1 MDGMTD
7 AMNDAA
13 QVTLA
18 PSSADSADAT
28 DTNHIGQAITC
39 GGWSLA
45 LNLVWTNA
53 IIDTF
58 ELVKIPR
65 SPNWLLGAV
74 NVDGNIIPVVD
85 LSVYFVP
92 NAPPMQIDRHHRLLV
107 GGKRDESIES
117 TGGSGSDSVFAIM
130 FTGLPMQIQYTREPV
145 DEAVVIPERLRE
157 LCIGTAKDGTGKTY
171 FEMNTDRF
179 IEYLSLSLI

>member
-1 MDGMTD
+1 MSTEMEMVTEE
-7 AMNDAA
+7 AAA
-13 QVTLA
+13 QHLPAQEVVSS
-18 PSSADSADAT
+18 PSAKV
-28 DTNHIGQAITC
+28 IGQAITC

-45 LNLVWTNA
+45 LNLTWTNI

-58 ELVKIPR
+58 ELVNIPR
-65 SPNWLLGAV
+65 SPNWLIGAV

-107 GGKRDESIES
+107 GGRRDASIES
-117 TGGSGSDSVFAIM
+117 TVGSGSDSVFAIL
-130 FTGLPMQIQYTREPV
+130 FAGLPMQIEYTREMM
-145 DEAVVIPERLRE
+145 DETIVIPERLRE
-157 LCIGTAKDGTGKTY
+157 LCLGTAKDSTGKTY
-171 FEMNTDRF
+171 FEMNTDKF

>member
-1 MDGMTD
+1 
-7 AMNDAA
+7 MNAEMIAEEAITQVQLAQETASSPAA
-13 QVTLA
+13 SV
-18 PSSADSADAT
+18 
-28 DTNHIGQAITC
+28 IGQAITC

-45 LNLVWTNA
+45 LNLTWANT

-58 ELVKIPR
+58 ELVNIPR
-65 SPNWLLGAV
+65 SPNWLIGAV

-107 GGKRDESIES
+107 GGKRDANIES
-117 TGGSGSDSVFAIM
+117 TVGSGSDSVFAIL
-130 FTGLPMQIQYTREPV
+130 FSGLPMQIDYTQEIM
-145 DEAVVIPERLRE
+145 DETIVIPERLRE
-157 LCIGTAKDGTGKTY
+157 LCIGTARDGTGKTY

-179 IEYLSLSLI
+179 IEFLSLSLI